1 MFCNAIVA
9 DGASWWRLSTSRRWS
24 GGSSRTPVATGEV
37 LGLATE
43 ALTKPEESIW
53 LPKKSTPQGP
63 PDELFPGDLDD
74 AGLPVEEDG
83 VEEEPGE
90 PFFDELPVDDWA
102 A

>member
-1 MFCNAIVA
+1 MQLWRTAQA
-9 DGASWWRLSTSRRWS
+9 GGAYRPAA
-24 GGSSRTPVATGEV
+24 GGQVDPGAPPSPRGQV

>member
-1 MFCNAIVA
+1 MQLWRTAQA
-9 DGASWWRLSTSRRWS
+9 GGAYRPAA
-24 GGSSRTPVATGEV
+24 GGQVDPGAPPSPRGQV

-74 AGLPVEEDG
+74 AGLPVEVDG
-83 VEEEPGE
+83 VDEEPGD
-90 PFFDELPVDDWA
+90 PLFDELPVDEWA